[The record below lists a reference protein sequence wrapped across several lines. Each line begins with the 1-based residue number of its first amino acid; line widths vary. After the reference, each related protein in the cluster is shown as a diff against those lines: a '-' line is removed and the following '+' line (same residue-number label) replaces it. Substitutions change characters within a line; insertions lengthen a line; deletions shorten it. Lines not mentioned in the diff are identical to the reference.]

1 MVKEKKTESK
11 IVLERE
17 YIVPLRKG
25 WLKVPKYKRS
35 RKTVKTLKEFL
46 VNHMKVYDK
55 DLGKIKLDVD
65 LNNEMRFR
73 GEKKPPARIK
83 VKAVKY
89 EDGIVRVS
97 LVDIPDVLKFRKS
110 RELKAKAKA
119 VVESG
124 KKVEKPVEEKKEEK
138 TEEEKK
144 EDKKSE
150 KEKQDSVQEAGVK
163 RAKEQAKSVKHT
175 TKVKEE
181 KSQRKASG
189 R

>member
-1 MVKEKKTESK
+1 MAKEKKVESK
-11 IVLERE
+11 VVLSRE

-89 EDGIVRVS
+89 DDGIVRVE
-97 LVDIPDVLKFRKS
+97 LVDIPDVLKFKRS
-110 RELKAKAKA
+110 RELKKKAKA

-124 KKVEKPVEEKKEEK
+124 KKTEKVEEKKEEK

-144 EDKKSE
+144 EEKKSE
-150 KEKQDSVQEAGVK
+150 KEKQDSVAEAGVK

-181 KSQRKASG
+181 KIQRKALG